1 MGFKARGGSS
11 PPFGSD
17 VPHEFP
23 DQRRPARSGRQGAG
37 SLCALATAHRHLAPP
52 TRPVCRL
59 IVRLYWISAR
69 SPSYGTTRTVSDP
82 AKLSPSF
89 ITPVSVSVASGG
101 ATMAFTASSLNLA
114 TRFPQESA
122 SVETTSTPLS

>member
-1 MGFKARGGSS
+1 VIHTPWPRHTATSS
-11 PPFGSD
+11 PI
-17 VPHEFP
+17 
-23 DQRRPARSGRQGAG
+23 
-37 SLCALATAHRHLAPP
+37 
-52 TRPVCRL
+52 RPVCHP

-69 SPSYGTTRTVSDP
+69 FPSYGTTRTVSDP
-82 AKLSPSF
+82 AKLSPPS
-89 ITPVSVSVASGG
+89 ITPVSVRVAFGG